1 MNFLNNLTPVVKNLL
16 IINVI
21 FFIAKY
27 LMQMQGIELGYYLGL
42 HNFGSPLFKPYQ
54 LATHFFMHA
63 DLFHI
68 IFNMFA
74 LVVFGSNLE
83 RVWGPKRFFIFYV
96 VSAMGAI
103 ALFGGISYF
112 EFAEI
117 KSQLLAENV
126 EIFDINQIL
135 VNNVNYVDMQHK
147 IYDYAVNTANL
158 SQSSYDIAAEY
169 AMYSYSPMVGASG
182 AVFGLLAAFA
192 YLFPNTELQLLF
204 PPIPIKAKWL
214 VGGYMA
220 LEIYL
225 SFQNNP
231 GDNVAHLAHVGGG
244 IAGFILVLIWNRTKK
259 TFY

>member
-1 MNFLNNLTPVVKNLL
+1 MNFLNNMPPVVKNLL

-21 FFIAKY
+21 FFIAKF
-27 LMQMQGIELGYYLGL
+27 LFEAQGIDLGYYLGL
-42 HNFGSPLFKPYQ
+42 HNFGSAIFKPYQ
-54 LATHFFMHA
+54 IVTHFFMHG
-63 DLFHI
+63 DFFHLL
-68 IFNMFA
+68 FNMFA
-74 LVVFGSNLE
+74 LVIFGSNLE

-96 VSAMGAI
+96 ASAMGAI
-103 ALFGGISYF
+103 ALYGGISYF
-112 EFAEI
+112 EFSELQ
-117 KSQLLAENV
+117 SQLAASNV
-126 EIFDINQIL
+126 QLFDIDQIIINNPNIREMMEGVYNYASTDGLMNQETYNL
-135 VNNVNYVDMQHK
+135 
-147 IYDYAVNTANL
+147 AN
-158 SQSSYDIAAEY
+158 EY
-169 AMYSYSPMVGASG
+169 AIYSYVPMVGASG

-244 IAGFILVLIWNRTKK
+244 IVGFIIVFFWQRTKK